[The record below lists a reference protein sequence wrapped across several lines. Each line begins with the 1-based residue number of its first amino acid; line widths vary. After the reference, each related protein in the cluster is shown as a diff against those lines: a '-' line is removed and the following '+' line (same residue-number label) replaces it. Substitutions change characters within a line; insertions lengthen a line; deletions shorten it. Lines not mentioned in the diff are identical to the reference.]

1 MLQDIIKRFPIGS
14 TIVFAP
20 NDKYRVE
27 GYIVTNDFAY
37 PAYQTWDGWVEIDI
51 DIDEEYT
58 VDYGTQ
64 F

>member
-14 TIVFAP
+14 TIIFPP
-20 NDKYRVE
+20 NGKYQVE
-27 GYIVTNDFAY
+27 GYIVANGFIY

-51 DIDEEYT
+51 YDERAYT